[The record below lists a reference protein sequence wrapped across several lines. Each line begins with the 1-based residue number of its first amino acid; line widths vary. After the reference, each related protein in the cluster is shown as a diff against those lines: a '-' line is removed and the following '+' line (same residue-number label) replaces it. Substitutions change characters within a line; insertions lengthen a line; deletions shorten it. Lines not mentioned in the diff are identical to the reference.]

1 MTEPGEM
8 RIAWGEGGAM
18 ALKLSQDA
26 AAGALFCAIGLAGL
40 WFGRNLTVGSASFM
54 QAGYMPRV
62 LCFLLIGFGVILLAQ
77 AVIQSGAALS
87 AWAWRPL
94 LALTAAIVIFG
105 VLVVPAGLVI
115 ATVATTL
122 TACCAGERLRI
133 IEMTALTAG
142 LAAFTVGLFHYGLK
156 LPIAVWPF

>member
-1 MTEPGEM
+1 MTTLGE
-8 RIAWGEGGAM
+8 RAQHAAKRGSM

-26 AAGALFCAIGLAGL
+26 AAGLVFSAIGFAGL

-62 LCFLLIGFGVILLAQ
+62 LCFLLIGFGVILLVQ

-87 AWAWRPL
+87 PWAWRPL

-115 ATVATTL
+115 ATVVTTL

-142 LAAFTVGLFHYGLK
+142 LAAFNVGLFHYGLK

>member
-1 MTEPGEM
+1 
-8 RIAWGEGGAM
+8 M
-18 ALKLSQDA
+18 ALKSSQDA
-26 AAGALFCAIGLAGL
+26 AAGLVFCAIGLAGL

-62 LCFLLIGFGVILLAQ
+62 MCFLLIGFGVILLAQ
-77 AVIQSGAALS
+77 SAIQSGSSLS

-94 LALTAAIVIFG
+94 MALTAAVLIFG
-105 VLVVPAGLVI
+105 ILVVPAGLVI
-115 ATVATTL
+115 TTAATTL
-122 TACCAGERLRI
+122 IACCAGERLQI

-142 LAAFTVGLFHYGLK
+142 LAAFAVGLFHYGLK